1 MKVNNNLIYVP
12 FLGLAFQKEKDI
24 NVPYDVEYFEKLKGY
39 ENTEIGR
46 KLNDGRVKIVYESI
60 FNHLDTPFCTLLD
73 FGCGACTFLT
83 RMKNSATTIKQLR
96 NIRLFGYDINT
107 YSRDE
112 LDNLQIIYFN
122 PFYDTNRDELRFI
135 NIFTFFDTIEHLAE
149 PWHIFDLIPDGAI
162 VIVSIPIFKD
172 ISVDGIKSSKHYRP
186 NEHFWYFTERG
197 FKSFMAY
204 HKLMCLGVYNY
215 EIQAGRED
223 IYTFVFKKI
232 N

>member
-1 MKVNNNLIYVP
+1 MNNDDLTYVP

-39 ENTEIGR
+39 EGTDIE
-46 KLNDGRVKIVYESI
+46 KVLNDGRIKIVYESI
-60 FNHLDTPFCTLLD
+60 LNHLDSPFCTLLD

-83 RMKNSATTIKQLR
+83 KMKNNATTIKQLR
-96 NIRLFGYDINT
+96 NIRLFGYDINV

-112 LDNLQIIYFN
+112 LDNLQIPYFN
-122 PFYDTNRDELRFI
+122 PFYNTNRDELRFI
-135 NIFTFFDTIEHLAE
+135 NIFTFFDSIEHLAE

-162 VIVSIPIFKD
+162 AIVSIPIFKD
-172 ISVDGIKSSKHYRP
+172 ISPEGIKSSKHYRP
-186 NEHFWYFTERG
+186 DEHFWYFTERG
-197 FKSFMAY
+197 FKGFMAY
-204 HKLMCLGVYNY
+204 YKLMCLGVYNN
-215 EIQAGRED
+215 EIQAGREN